1 MITNIVLGILLG
13 ISIYKIGE
21 LIISFTFKER
31 FGEERLNATL
41 LDKKKTS

>member
-1 MITNIVLGILLG
+1 MITNIILGVLLG

-21 LIISFTFKER
+21 LIIGFIFKNR
-31 FGEERLNATL
+31 FDGDRLDAAL

>member
-1 MITNIVLGILLG
+1 MITNIILGVLLG

-21 LIISFTFKER
+21 LVLSFIFKDRFDEER
-31 FGEERLNATL
+31 FDVAI